1 MLNYMNKQTY
11 LIVFTKIIIF
21 YFTSVLTCAFIPGY
35 VAADANT
42 LMDRY
47 ISLAIQ
53 GDLSTAQ
60 KLFDETD
67 FTRHDS
73 ELPSR
78 HNARFVHQTEDLLP
92 ATGDEFADQ
101 VILAYRNYWAHT
113 LTGRLTPQE
122 GQSFLWNSLVAL
134 LQPSD
139 EPAYAEN
146 DSTIYIKTG
155 ALLQE
160 KGFFYLEA
168 EAPPLRDL
176 FLWKNEETIEY
187 AVGLTDQSQVV
198 EVTFMSDIYSM
209 GWKEFATLGLV
220 ATTGW
225 VEGKRLYCVGR
236 SYDRSSENFRVSYL
250 KHESR
255 HLADFERFP
264 GLSSSELE
272 YRAKLTELAFASTTL
287 NDLLIDFTNNS
298 APNPESPHAF
308 ANYRVTKSIYQEIHD
323 APMPKSTNPWQSV
336 DPIIVN
342 RAARI
347 LLEHNTGELLLS
359 SR

>member
-1 MLNYMNKQTY
+1 
-11 LIVFTKIIIF
+11 
-21 YFTSVLTCAFIPGY
+21 
-35 VAADANT
+35 
-42 LMDRY
+42 MDQY

-53 GDLSTAQ
+53 GDLSNAQ

-67 FTRHDS
+67 FTQHDS
-73 ELPSR
+73 DLPSR
-78 HNARFVHQTEDLLP
+78 HNARFVHHTEDFPP

-101 VILAYRNYWAHT
+101 VILIYRDYWAHT
-113 LTGRLTPQE
+113 LTRRMTPQE
-122 GQSFLWNSLVAL
+122 GQSFLRDSLQAL
-134 LQPSD
+134 LRHAD
-139 EPAYAEN
+139 DAEYVDN
-146 DSTIYIKTG
+146 DSDINIKIG

-160 KGFFYLEA
+160 KGFFYLDT

-176 FLWKNEETIEY
+176 FLWRNEETIEY
-187 AVGLTDQSQVV
+187 TVGLTDQSQTVQ
-198 EVTFMSDIYSM
+198 VTFMSDIYSM

-225 VEGKRLYCVGR
+225 VEGTRLYCVGK

-287 NDLLIDFTNNS
+287 KDLLTDFTNKS
-298 APNPESPHAF
+298 AANPESPHAF
-308 ANYRVTKSIYQEIHD
+308 ANHRVTKDIYQELYD
-323 APMPKSTNPWQSV
+323 APMPQSNTAWKNV
-336 DPIIVN
+336 DPMVVN
-342 RAARI
+342 RSARK
-347 LLEHNTGELLLS
+347 LLEKNTEEL
-359 SR
+359 SRSIR